1 MSNVICGKS
10 VWLMGCKLNVV
21 SEPALELWRGY
32 ESLANFQNCGT
43 PYPTALFHFN
53 FDTERSE
60 KYEWQKDKNLQ

>member
-1 MSNVICGKS
+1 
-10 VWLMGCKLNVV
+10 MGCKLNVV

-32 ESLANFQNCGT
+32 ESLANFQNGGT
-43 PYPTALFHFN
+43 PYPTALFYFN